1 MKNIFKGGFLA
12 AIFICFAN
20 FLHAEILLNDNI
32 LNTAIEQNITTSSRQ
47 IYELT
52 GVNIALALSDK
63 KDFESLKN
71 YEANLSKP
79 YILLVFS
86 KASHKVDILAS
97 DDALAFFD
105 KEGVLSP
112 YPEKGTIL
120 PILANPKQKDIYNAA
135 ILNGYADIA
144 DQVANYFNIKPFY
157 GNSNRDTL
165 NIMRILIY
173 GFLCVA
179 ILMLVQRK
187 IKRRK

>member
-1 MKNIFKGGFLA
+1 MINIFKGGFLT
-12 AIFICFAN
+12 AIFICFTN
-20 FLHAEILLNDNI
+20 FSYAEILLNDNI
-32 LNTAIEQNITTSSRQ
+32 LNTAIEQNISMSSKQ

-63 KDFESLKN
+63 KDFDSLKN

-79 YILLVFS
+79 YILLIFS
-86 KASHKVDILAS
+86 KVSHKVDILAS
-97 DDALAFFD
+97 DDALKFFD
-105 KEGVLSP
+105 KEAVLSP
-112 YPEKGTIL
+112 YPEQGTIL

-144 DQVANYFNIKPFY
+144 DQVANHFKIKPFY

-187 IKRRK
+187 VKRRR

>member
-1 MKNIFKGGFLA
+1 M
-12 AIFICFAN
+12 
-20 FLHAEILLNDNI
+20 
-32 LNTAIEQNITTSSRQ
+32 SSKQ

-63 KDFESLKN
+63 KDFDSLKN

-79 YILLVFS
+79 YILLIFS
-86 KASHKVDILAS
+86 KVSHKVDILAS
-97 DDALAFFD
+97 DDALKFFD
-105 KEGVLSP
+105 KEAVLSP
-112 YPEKGTIL
+112 YPEQGTIL

-144 DQVANYFNIKPFY
+144 DQVANHFKIKPFY

-187 IKRRK
+187 VKRRR

>member
-1 MKNIFKGGFLA
+1 MRKLFNGGFLT
-12 AIFICFAN
+12 AIFIFFAN
-20 FLHAEILLNDNI
+20 FSYAEILLNDNI
-32 LNTAIEQNITTSSRQ
+32 LNTAIEQNITANSKQ
-47 IYELT
+47 IYDLT

-63 KDFESLKN
+63 KDFDSLRMYES
-71 YEANLSKP
+71 NLTNP
-79 YILLVFS
+79 YILLIFS

-97 DDALAFFD
+97 DDALKFFD
-105 KEGVLSP
+105 KEAVLSP

-135 ILNGYADIA
+135 LFNGYADIA
-144 DQVANYFNIKPFY
+144 DQVANHFNIKPFY

-187 IKRRK
+187 VKRRR